1 MSESSDG
8 IVTPSPEQPVM
19 SGGGRGGNLNLSD
32 EEQTH
37 LAVFEHMR
45 DLLRDRTRAVADRYQ
60 NGTYIVGRPG
70 SSKTRTVVEELERLN
85 SAWTYRNSRMT
96 SLGLWALLE
105 EHPEHTIVLDDIPSL
120 VSEKPAQQ
128 ILLAALGGEPGGPRT
143 VTYTTK
149 EVDGRK
155 SMQFRGGIIAIS
167 NVPLRRDPLADA
179 VQSRIPVL
187 EHEPTDEML
196 AAAMRAA
203 AIRGYKDLSPE
214 DGVGVIDFLIGE
226 FRECDYRLDLRAM
239 TKAFED
245 YRLWR
250 DGKARST
257 WQDLVRSSI
266 KKIVGGAAAVP
277 KTRDEKRDSD
287 RQVALELHRLFP
299 KDKARRDR
307 EWGDRTRKSPDT
319 LYRHLRQLEVEGL
332 L

>member
-8 IVTPSPEQPVM
+8 LTKPLPEQPIPT
-19 SGGGRGGNLNLSD
+19 GNGSADALVLSED
-32 EEQTH
+32 EQKH
-37 LAVFEHMR
+37 LDAFDRMR
-45 DLLRDRTRAVADRYQ
+45 DLLRDRARAVADRYQ

-85 SAWTYRNSRMT
+85 HAWTYRNSRMT

-149 EVDGRK
+149 EVDGRR
-155 SMQFRGGIIAIS
+155 SIQFRGGIIAIS

-187 EHEPTDEML
+187 EHEPTDGML
-196 AAAMRAA
+196 AAAMRAEA
-203 AIRGYKDLSPE
+203 LRGYKDLSPT
-214 DGVGVIDFLIGE
+214 DGIRVVDFLIGE
-226 FRECDYRLDLRAM
+226 FRECDYRIDLRAM

-245 YRLWR
+245 FRLWR
-250 DGKARST
+250 DGKARSD

-266 KKIVGGAAAVP
+266 KKLVGSTTAQP
-277 KTRDEKRDSD
+277 KTQGEKRERD
-287 RQVALELHRLFP
+287 RQIALELHRLFP
-299 KDKARRDR
+299 TDKPRRDA
-307 EWGDRTRKSPDT
+307 EWAGRTGKSTDT
-319 LYRHLRQLEVEGL
+319 LYRHLRQLEVEGVL
-332 L
+332 

>member
-1 MSESSDG
+1 MSELSDRP
-8 IVTPSPEQPVM
+8 TAEPPSPAGDPRTETLAL
-19 SGGGRGGNLNLSD
+19 SEDELKHLDAFGR
-32 EEQTH
+32 
-37 LAVFEHMR
+37 MR

-70 SSKTRTVVEELERLN
+70 SSKTRTVVEELERL
-85 SAWTYRNSRMT
+85 SHSWTYRNSRMT

-149 EVDGRK
+149 EVDGRR
-155 SMQFRGGIIAIS
+155 SIQFRGGIIAIS

-196 AAAMRAA
+196 AAAMRAEA
-203 AIRGYKDLSPE
+203 LRGYKDLSPA
-214 DGVGVIDFLIGE
+214 DGVRVVNFLIRE

-245 YRLWR
+245 FRLWR
-250 DGKARST
+250 DGKARSN

-266 KKIVGGAAAVP
+266 KKFLSGTTAQP
-277 KTRDEKRDSD
+277 KTRNEKRDRD
-287 RQVALELHRLFP
+287 RQIALELHRLFP
-299 KDKARRDR
+299 RDKPRRDA
-307 EWGDRTRKSPDT
+307 EWADRTNKSIDT
-319 LYRHLRQLEVEGL
+319 LYRHLRELEAEAAS
-332 L
+332 